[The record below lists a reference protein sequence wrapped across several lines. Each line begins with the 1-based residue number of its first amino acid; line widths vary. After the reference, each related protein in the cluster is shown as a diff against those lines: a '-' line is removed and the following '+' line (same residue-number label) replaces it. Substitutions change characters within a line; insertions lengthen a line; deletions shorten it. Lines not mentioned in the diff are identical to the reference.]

1 MRKLPISFNLL
12 ISFIFSIQTSICSG
26 QNFFKAHAS
35 LAVVGSQV
43 EGDGY
48 GGYKKL
54 GIGAS
59 VGIHRDFKKN
69 WAWYADIMFIQK
81 GSQKLPNAITGDNNY
96 YYLNVNYIGIPLYLR
111 FKQEKYFIDLG
122 AEITSTILNKKERVI
137 NNNNAQN
144 LDEFFPFNKIAYDY
158 LWGFGYNLGEK
169 WQLGIRGS
177 FSIVPARSSQNFRY
191 LYTSDF
197 YSRIAGIGQYHNTV
211 RIIATYN
218 FIKKK
223 NE

>member
-1 MRKLPISFNLL
+1 MTKFSKYLIFYTVLPLFTFQSYNA
-12 ISFIFSIQTSICSG
+12 
-26 QNFFKAHAS
+26 QNYFKAHATM
-35 LAVVGSQV
+35 AIVGSQV

-54 GIGAS
+54 GINPS

-69 WAWYADIMFIQK
+69 WSWYADIAFTQK
-81 GSQKLPNAITGDNNY
+81 GSQKLANATTGDNNY
-96 YYLNVNYIGIPLYLR
+96 YYLNVNYIGVPLYIRL
-111 FKQEKYFIDLG
+111 KQEKYIFDLG
-122 AEITSTILNKKERVI
+122 AEISTTVLNKKERII
-137 NNNNAQN
+137 NNNIAQN
-144 LDEFFPFNKIAYDY
+144 VDNAFPFNRVAYDY
-158 LWGFGYNLGEK
+158 LWGIGYVLGEH
-169 WQLGIRGS
+169 WEASIRGS
-177 FSIVPARSSQNFRY
+177 FSIVPARSNAFFRQ

-211 RIIATYN
+211 RIAVTYN